1 MVLIGRFALEPT
13 RPMIGR
19 VGLFTAPLGLPLP
32 GFSLDLAQRLGSAEL
47 GRFATAVRP
56 SMAGTL
62 ELDKLCKV
70 GLPPRAMALLEL
82 PEDSL
87 FEVQIAGTFR
97 DHAPLLFVVQVD
109 LGERV

>member
-1 MVLIGRFALEPT
+1 MGLGIRPIGAALKGDEL
-13 RPMIGR
+13 RK
-19 VGLFTAPLGLPLP
+19 V
-32 GFSLDLAQRLGSAEL
+32 RL
-47 GRFATAVRP
+47 T
-56 SMAGTL
+56 
-62 ELDKLCKV
+62 
-70 GLPPRAMALLEL
+70 PRAMTLLEL